1 MPSVATSSKQ
11 KWVLAAPQTPQQL
24 RSCTFRHRVESSRAN
39 AQIWTDFILAPFV
52 LFLPTQG
59 HVTCDLE
66 EEMSR
71 LDTVDKASNKASQN
85 EAEGLKGL
93 KMLKE
98 YIKSYIY
105 IYLYYTCNFRVK
117 HVQTKKLHC
126 SALIMASEP
135 SKRPSTSRPGYCISN
150 ILTLRQTGHWCTGQS

>member
-1 MPSVATSSKQ
+1 M
-11 KWVLAAPQTPQQL
+11 
-24 RSCTFRHRVESSRAN
+24 
-39 AQIWTDFILAPFV
+39 

-85 EAEGLKGL
+85 EAEGLK
-93 KMLKE
+93 MLKE
-98 YIKSYIY
+98 YIKS
-105 IYLYYTCNFRVK
+105 YTCNFRVK

-135 SKRPSTSRPGYCISN
+135 SKRPSTSRPGFCISN
-150 ILTLRQTGHWCTGQS
+150 ILTLRQTLAIGVLVKASRNHKYRATSTPSINKGPHDSKEVQ

>member
-85 EAEGLKGL
+85 EAEGLK
-93 KMLKE
+93 MLKE
-98 YIKSYIY
+98 YIKS
-105 IYLYYTCNFRVK
+105 YTCNFRVK

-135 SKRPSTSRPGYCISN
+135 SKRLSTSRPGYCISN